1 MKTRYLLL
9 TFYLS
14 CFGSNLA
21 AYSATAQQVTA
32 TDQAAFKAAI
42 MDSYLQRCVEV
53 LNSKGYSS
61 DAIKAEC
68 KCELDQIDQHFAVFQ
83 QMLAAD
89 KAANQQQINAFK
101 KQLLQCKTTPQ
112 NTQ

>member
-9 TFYLS
+9 TFFFS
-14 CFGSNLA
+14 CFGSSLA
-21 AYSATAQQVTA
+21 AYSAKAPQAAA
-32 TDQAAFKAAI
+32 TDQAAFKTAI

-83 QMLAAD
+83 RMLAAD
-89 KAANQQQINAFK
+89 KTANPQQINALK

-112 NTQ
+112 TRQ

>member
-14 CFGSNLA
+14 CSGSSLA
-21 AYSATAQQVTA
+21 AYATKAPQA
-32 TDQAAFKAAI
+32 SDTDNAAFKTAI

-89 KAANQQQINAFK
+89 KTANLQQINALK

-112 NTQ
+112 TTQ